1 MECSIMRSEMEVRIL
16 PSDVRSSLLMLL
28 LLLFEED
35 GERMMVRSSG
45 FEEIVLRST

>member
-16 PSDVRSSLLMLL
+16 PSDVRSSFLL
-28 LLLFEED
+28 LLLLED

-45 FEEIVLRST
+45 FEEIVLRSM